1 MSLAAAPSLGRTL
14 SQWTFDPG
22 LVGALVA
29 SALLYVLGVR
39 RARRRW
45 PAARSVSFLA
55 GLAVISVAL
64 LSGVDGYA
72 DSLLSIHMAQHM
84 LLVMVAPVLLAWGAP
99 VRLALAASPRRA
111 RRQIA
116 AVLHAAPVRVALH
129 PLVGSVVVC
138 ALLLG
143 TYFTGLF
150 ALTLRNATV
159 HELEHAALLVCGLVL
174 FVPLV
179 AVDPLPRPPSAL
191 ARLCSLTLVMTAMVV
206 VGAVLSFQGSVRYA
220 HYAATA
226 RALHVS
232 ALGDQQLAGV
242 VMWFGG
248 GLLGAVLTVALVS
261 EALFAEERRQ
271 RRRDLYAAVPTASG
285 QGGGAGLR

>member
-1 MSLAAAPSLGRTL
+1 MSLAAAPGLGRIL
-14 SQWTFDPG
+14 SEWTFDPG
-22 LVGALVA
+22 LVCALVA
-29 SALLYVLGVR
+29 SALLYVLAVR

-45 PAARSVSFLA
+45 PAARSLSFLA
-55 GLAVISVAL
+55 GLAVIAVAL

-99 VRLALAASPRRA
+99 VRLALAASPRRG
-111 RRQIA
+111 RRRIA
-116 AVLHAAPVRVALH
+116 AVLRVAPVHAALH
-129 PLVGSVVVC
+129 PLVGSVIVC
-138 ALLLG
+138 ALSLG
-143 TYFTGLF
+143 TCFTGLF

-159 HELEHAALLVCGLVL
+159 HELEHAALLLGGLVL

-179 AVDPLPRPPSAL
+179 AADPLPRPPTAL

-226 RALHVS
+226 RAMHIS
-232 ALGDQQLAGV
+232 ALGDQQLGGV

-248 GLLGAVLTVALVS
+248 GLLGALLTVALVG
-261 EALFAEERRQ
+261 EALFVEERRQ
-271 RRRDLYAAVPTASG
+271 RRRDLYAAVPTATG
-285 QGGGAGLR
+285 QGGGTGR

>member
-1 MSLAAAPSLGRTL
+1 MTLASAPSLARIL
-14 SQWTFDPG
+14 SQWSFDPG
-22 LVGALVA
+22 LACALVA
-29 SALLYVLGVR
+29 AALLYVVGFA
-39 RARRRW
+39 RAPRRW
-45 PAARSVSFLA
+45 PVARCVSFLA
-55 GLAVISVAL
+55 GLAAVCVAL

-72 DSLLSIHMAQHM
+72 DSLLSIHMVQHM

-111 RRQIA
+111 RRRIA
-116 AVLHAAPVRVALH
+116 ALLHAAPVRMALH
-129 PLVGSVVVC
+129 PLVGSVAVC

-159 HELEHAALLVCGLVL
+159 HELEHGALLLCGLVL

-179 AVDPLPRPPSAL
+179 AADPLPRPPSAL

-220 HYAATA
+220 PYAATA
-226 RALHVS
+226 RAMHIS
-232 ALGDQQLAGV
+232 ALADQQLAGV

-248 GLLGAVLTVALVS
+248 GLLGGVLTVAVVS

-271 RRRDLYAAVPTASG
+271 RRRDLYAARPAPSG
-285 QGGGAGLR
+285 QARRADL

>member
-1 MSLAAAPSLGRTL
+1 MTLASAPGLGRIL
-14 SQWTFDPG
+14 SQWSFDPG
-22 LVGALVA
+22 LVCALAAAAVLYLVA
-29 SALLYVLGVR
+29 LR
-39 RARRRW
+39 RARRSW
-45 PAARSVSFLA
+45 PALRCASFLA
-55 GLAVISVAL
+55 GLGAVSVAL

-72 DSLLSIHMAQHM
+72 DRLLSIHMAQHM
-84 LLVMVAPVLLAWGAP
+84 LLVMVAPALLAWGAP

-111 RRQIA
+111 RRGIA
-116 AVLHAAPVRVALH
+116 AVLHSAPLRGALH
-129 PLVGSVVVC
+129 PLSGTVLVC

-143 TYFTGLF
+143 TYFTGFF

-159 HELEHAALLVCGLVL
+159 HELEHAALLLCGLVL

-179 AVDPLPRPPSAL
+179 AADPLPRPPSAL

-220 HYAATA
+220 HYTATA
-226 RALHVS
+226 RAMHIS
-232 ALGDQQLAGV
+232 ALADQQLAGV

-271 RRRDLYAAVPTASG
+271 RRRDLYAVLPAPSG
-285 QGGGAGLR
+285 QAPRAEL

>member
-1 MSLAAAPSLGRTL
+1 MTLAAAPGLARIL
-14 SQWTFDPG
+14 SQWSFDPG
-22 LVGALVA
+22 LACALA
-29 SALLYVLGVR
+29 AAGLLYLVGVAR
-39 RARRRW
+39 VRRRW
-45 PAARSVSFLA
+45 PAARCVSFLA
-55 GLAVISVAL
+55 GLAAVCVAL

-72 DSLLSIHMAQHM
+72 DSLLSIHMVQHM
-84 LLVMVAPVLLAWGAP
+84 LLVMVAPVLLAFGAP

-111 RRQIA
+111 RRRIA
-116 AVLHAAPVRVALH
+116 AVLHAAPMRMALH
-129 PLVGSVVVC
+129 PLVSSVAVC

-159 HELEHAALLVCGLVL
+159 HELEHAVLLLCGLVL

-179 AVDPLPRPPSAL
+179 AADPLPRPPSAL

-206 VGAVLSFQGSVRYA
+206 VGAVLSFQGSVRYS

-226 RALHVS
+226 RALHIS

-271 RRRDLYAAVPTASG
+271 RRRDLYTGLPSVSG
-285 QGGGAGLR
+285 DAGEAGLR